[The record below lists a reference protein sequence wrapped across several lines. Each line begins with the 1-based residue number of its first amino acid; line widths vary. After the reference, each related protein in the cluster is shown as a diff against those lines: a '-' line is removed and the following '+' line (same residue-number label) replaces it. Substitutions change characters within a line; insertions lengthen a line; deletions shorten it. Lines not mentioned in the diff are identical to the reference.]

1 MLTAPAAPA
10 SAQRSEI
17 AALRSCL
24 RASTFDKY
32 ESFRQM
38 LQAAPAARAGQPA
51 SGPEVEEGLA
61 HLIAL
66 KSPAEPLEPPSS
78 GLAPEEQAAKWRS
91 LEAAEWLV
99 AFQGGPTG
107 EGSRLAPAELS
118 PAAPR
123 AGEPELAALVEG
135 WVRRIALGGNSRRG
149 VAHLDIGHGLYTGAQ
164 LVIAAERGHIS
175 IELTLPPG
183 APSSGLAE
191 RLRQRLGGRGYAA
204 EVAVR

>member
-1 MLTAPAAPA
+1 MLTAPAALA
-10 SAQRSEI
+10 SAHRSD
-17 AALRSCL
+17 AGSLPSRL

-32 ESFRQM
+32 EAFRQL
-38 LQAAPAARAGQPA
+38 LQGAPVSGAGQAA
-51 SGPEVEEGLA
+51 SGPEVEERVA

-66 KSPAEPLEPPSS
+66 KRSAEPLEASS
-78 GLAPEEQAAKWRS
+78 ASLAPEEQAGKGRS

-99 AFQGGPTG
+99 AFQGGPPG
-107 EGSRLAPAELS
+107 EGPRLAPPELL
-118 PAAPR
+118 PGAPR
-123 AGEPELAALVEG
+123 AAEPELAALVEG